1 MGRFPASGARLHE
14 PRQPKP
20 ANAAFR
26 QGRAP
31 RSHGSSLG
39 PEHPQRAIPPACR
52 EAPAFGRYR
61 TASRAPSAAG
71 AGAASASPNPPRRPR
86 GALPASSPWNPTGRM
101 PAQAPRGCCPGRA
114 AARRTR
120 DIPTEFRAASARRRQ
135 FGGDAGPRG
144 PSRIRRSAPPP
155 GHIGRQAEQG
165 GLASAADRGNPG
177 KGPAEAFARTEGS
190 RRQIAASMPHARSST
205 CPKGPENGLRAG
217 SCADA
222 SAQSAMRHRKG
233 AAGKEAGMY
242 ANPKETTSLRM
253 DPSTAASRRAAGPR

>member
-1 MGRFPASGARLHE
+1 MGRFSTSGARLHE
-14 PRQPKP
+14 LRQPKP

-26 QGRAP
+26 QGRPP

-52 EAPAFGRYR
+52 EEPAFGRYR

-86 GALPASSPWNPTGRM
+86 GALPASSPWNPTGHM

-120 DIPTEFRAASARRRQ
+120 DIPTEFRATSARRRQ

-177 KGPAEAFARTEGS
+177 KSPQRRKAPQKLLPERRTRVGKS
-190 RRQIAASMPHARSST
+190 RRACRTPAALSIAARGRT

-233 AAGKEAGMY
+233 AA
-242 ANPKETTSLRM
+242 R
-253 DPSTAASRRAAGPR
+253 

>member
-26 QGRAP
+26 QGRPP
-31 RSHGSSLG
+31 RNHGSSLG
-39 PEHPQRAIPPACR
+39 PEHSQRAIRPACR
-52 EAPAFGRYR
+52 EGPTLDVDVIQPPPVPPAQRWLD
-61 TASRAPSAAG
+61 
-71 AGAASASPNPPRRPR
+71 PPRRPR

-101 PAQAPRGCCPGRA
+101 PVQAPRGCCPGRA

-120 DIPTEFRAASARRRQ
+120 DIPAEFRATSARRRQ

-177 KGPAEAFARTEGS
+177 KSPQRRKAPQKLLPERRIRVGKS
-190 RRQIAASMPHARSST
+190 RRACRTPAALPIAARGRA
-205 CPKGPENGLRAG
+205 CPKGPENGLGAG

-222 SAQSAMRHRKG
+222 SARSAI
-233 AAGKEAGMY
+233 AAPEA
-242 ANPKETTSLRM
+242 PQE
-253 DPSTAASRRAAGPR
+253 RRQGCTRTPRRRRRSGWTGP

>member
-20 ANAAFR
+20 ANAALHQSR
-26 QGRAP
+26 PP
-31 RSHGSSLG
+31 RSRGFSLG
-39 PEHPQRAIPPACR
+39 PEHPQRAIRPACR
-52 EAPAFGRYR
+52 EGPTLEVDVIEPPPVPPAQKLL
-61 TASRAPSAAG
+61 
-71 AGAASASPNPPRRPR
+71 NPPRRPR

-120 DIPTEFRAASARRRQ
+120 DIPTEFRATSARRRQ

-177 KGPAEAFARTEGS
+177 KSPQRRKAPQKLLPERRTRVGRS
-190 RRQIAASMPHARSST
+190 RRACRTPAALSIAARGRT
-205 CPKGPENGLRAG
+205 CPKGPENGLGTG

-222 SAQSAMRHRKG
+222 SARSAI
-233 AAGKEAGMY
+233 AAPDAPQE
-242 ANPKETTSLRM
+242 
-253 DPSTAASRRAAGPR
+253 RRPAI